1 MKNVS
6 LVPGTRCEFVFN
18 RLLFVL
24 LLLPLATAAQDTLVI
39 RLLEDSLQR
48 ERNDSLRIKYLN
60 DISWQYHS
68 SDIERAIGYADRAGV
83 LAHKSGNQW
92 GIAKSYILH
101 GVYFTIQGQ
110 YDSAIAN
117 YERCLALR
125 RSLGDSAG
133 VAATYHDI
141 GSVHLFRGD
150 YGPALDFLL
159 R

>member
-1 MKNVS
+1 MRLTLRENVS

-68 SDIERAIGYADRAGV
+68 SDIERAISYADRAGV

-101 GVYFTIQGQ
+101 GVYFTIQGNTIPPSPTMN
-110 YDSAIAN
+110 DVWHCAG
-117 YERCLALR
+117 
-125 RSLGDSAG
+125 RSGIPQG
-133 VAATYHDI
+133 
-141 GSVHLFRGD
+141 
-150 YGPALDFLL
+150 
-159 R
+159 